1 MIYVLYL
8 RISLNENKTKF
19 TVLNNFFINQLKLQ
33 FAGHSLITREELFD
47 FYRSFEPDLKE
58 ATFGWRIHDLKEKN
72 LLRPV
77 KMGIYTLSGKPGF
90 HPAFEPKLKDLAGKI
105 RRQFPAARYCVWNTR
120 WLNEWMV
127 HQPGRF
133 LMLAEVE
140 ASAAESA
147 FYFLKDNH
155 YKHVFLNPDDTLL
168 ERYVYEQTETIIVKT
183 LVSKAPVKKEL
194 KLNVPAIEKILA
206 DLFTD
211 RKLFAP
217 FQGSELTH
225 IFNTVH
231 QQYAVNVTK
240 LQAYARRRGKEQE
253 LLDFI
258 TKNTKLKELLSV

>member
-8 RISLNENKTKF
+8 CISLNENKTDH
-19 TVLNNFFINQLKLQ
+19 TVLNNFFIDQLKRQ
-33 FAGHSLITREELFD
+33 FAGHPLITREELFD

-77 KMGIYTLSGKPGF
+77 KMGIYALSGKPGF
-90 HPAFEPKLKDLAGKI
+90 YPAIEPKLKDLAGKI
-105 RRQFPAARYCVWNTR
+105 SRRFPAARYCVWSTR

-133 LMLAEVE
+133 LILAEVE

-155 YKHVFLNPDDTLL
+155 YKQVFLNPDDTLL

-183 LVSKAPVKKEL
+183 LVSKAPVKKEQ
-194 KLNVPAIEKILA
+194 KINVPAIEKILT
-206 DLFTD
+206 DLFID

-217 FQGSELTH
+217 FQGTELVH

-240 LQAYARRRGKEQE
+240 LLAYARRRAREGE

-258 TKNTKLKELLSV
+258 TKNTKLKELLSA